1 MADKPYDPVMTGFYT
16 GEGFD
21 AYEGGTV
28 GACPSKVFYI
38 SGFKVTKRKTSL
50 KSSDEPTKSSSRS
63 AECTVPKTSPMF
75 EITFKTNSKCKDP
88 FLVLENKKF
97 IVPAPIENAA
107 NIAYDATSYYYN
119 YKLLLPYAGHAS
131 YLDPGRRFL
140 FSFSDINVEMPLKSK
155 FFNFSSTAEY
165 TAEKLAWENSHP
177 NTEVFPYTY
186 TPLITK
192 RNSNNFIKT
201 KNTPTFFRFESFH
214 WNTDIKFIKN
224 TRVIPYARVNQ
235 VDGWTTQ
242 PYAFADFSTSDF
254 CYVCLQGLLYLKHI
268 TLIPKNP
275 VISEV
280 MGIESILI
288 RRGNF

>member
-21 AYEGGTV
+21 AYEGGTTA
-28 GACPSKVFYI
+28 ACPSKVFYI

-50 KSSDEPTKSSSRS
+50 KSSDEPTKSSARS
-63 AECTVPKTSPMF
+63 AECTVPKTTPMF

-97 IVPAPIENAA
+97 VVPAPLDFLLVNGM
-107 NIAYDATSYYYN
+107 NDYTYYN
-119 YKLLLPYAGHAS
+119 NYKYLLPYSGHAS
-131 YLDPGRRFL
+131 YIDPARRFL
-140 FSFSDINVEMPLKSK
+140 FSFSNITVEMPLVSK
-155 FFNFSSTAEY
+155 FYNFSSLAEFN
-165 TAEKLAWENSHP
+165 TEKLAWTDSHP
-177 NTEVFPYTY
+177 VAEVFPYTY

-192 RNSNNFIKT
+192 RNSIGFIKT

-214 WNTDIKFIKN
+214 WNTDIKFIKSTN
-224 TRVIPYARVNQ
+224 VIPYARVNQ
-235 VDGWTTQ
+235 VDGWTPQ
-242 PYAFADFSTSDF
+242 PYAFADFSASDF
-254 CYVCLQGLLYLKHI
+254 CYVCLEGRLYLKHI
-268 TLIPKNP
+268 NLVPKNP